1 MKTKTQTQTTVKPSE
16 KLFLEWVND
25 FLSIKKFA
33 EYHSTTEKQMFKIL
47 MLSRDIIIKKEN
59 KQFKTI

>member
-1 MKTKTQTQTTVKPSE
+1 MKTKTQYTVKPSE
-16 KLFLEWVND
+16 KIFLEFLND

-33 EYHSTTEKQMFKIL
+33 EYHATTEKKMFKIL
-47 MLSRDIIIKKEN
+47 MLSRDIIVQKEN

>member
-1 MKTKTQTQTTVKPSE
+1 MTTKTQITVKPSE
-16 KLFLEWVND
+16 KLFLEWIND
-25 FLSIKKFA
+25 FLSIEKFA
-33 EYHSTTEKQMFKIL
+33 EYHATTEKEMFKIL

>member
-1 MKTKTQTQTTVKPSE
+1 MIAKTQTTVQPSE
-16 KLFLEWVND
+16 KLFLEWIND

-59 KQFKTI
+59 KQFKII

>member
-1 MKTKTQTQTTVKPSE
+1 MKTKTQTTVQPSE
-16 KLFLEWVND
+16 KLFLEWIND

-59 KQFKTI
+59 KQFKII

>member
-1 MKTKTQTQTTVKPSE
+1 MKTKTQTTVQPSE
-16 KLFLEWVND
+16 KLFLEWIND